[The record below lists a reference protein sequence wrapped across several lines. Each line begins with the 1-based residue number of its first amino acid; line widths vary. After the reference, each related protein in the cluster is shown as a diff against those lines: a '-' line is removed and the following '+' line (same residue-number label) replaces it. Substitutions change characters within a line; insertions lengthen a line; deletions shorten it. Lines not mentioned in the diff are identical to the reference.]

1 MFKFTFMRFLICL
14 LFLFILQGNAYGVL
28 MDEGK
33 PQQRLGDLSLMMEQK
48 SLRVIVAYDQVGFF
62 INKGNPD
69 GLYVALFQKF
79 KKFLSEKYPEAKHL
93 KFYFVPVRQDEV
105 VKYISEGYGDI
116 AVGLQATNNLKR
128 YVDFTIPEK
137 LWVEEIAV
145 VAKNQ
150 PPIKELK
157 DFSNRYFMVR
167 KSSSYAESL
176 KNVNVYLK
184 ALDLPPAKIVYADEY
199 LTDADLVDMVDK
211 GEIKSTVINNSK
223 LVVWRRLFKNVTFA
237 TDIPIKVNSTLV
249 WAIRHDS
256 PELYKAINLFLRENR
271 DGTKDGTPI
280 YDRYMRTSPVYESH
294 YAKRRDWLGI
304 TPKDLEKFITI
315 FKKYGEKYNLDWKL
329 LMAQAYQES
338 TLNQA
343 VVSSRGAVGIM
354 QVLPST
360 ASEWYINLSSV
371 TDLDNNVHA
380 GTKYMRYMIDNF
392 FSDEDISN
400 SDRLLFA
407 LASYNS
413 GPSRITRY
421 RKEAQDAGLKGNV
434 WFNNVEKIAVKH
446 NAIETVKYVKNISQ
460 FYISYTKAY
469 ELLKNK
475 SDKRRGGSV
484 KTPEKQQKAE
494 SMEVSAKV
502 TDKVKPVPDNGD
514 SKAEKK

>member
-1 MFKFTFMRFLICL
+1 M
-14 LFLFILQGNAYGVL
+14 
-28 MDEGK
+28 
-33 PQQRLGDLSLMMEQK
+33 
-48 SLRVIVAYDQVGFF
+48 
-62 INKGNPD
+62 
-69 GLYVALFQKF
+69 
-79 KKFLSEKYPEAKHL
+79 
-93 KFYFVPVRQDEV
+93 
-105 VKYISEGYGDI
+105 
-116 AVGLQATNNLKR
+116 
-128 YVDFTIPEK
+128 
-137 LWVEEIAV
+137 
-145 VAKNQ
+145 
-150 PPIKELK
+150 
-157 DFSNRYFMVR
+157 
-167 KSSSYAESL
+167 
-176 KNVNVYLK
+176 
-184 ALDLPPAKIVYADEY
+184 DLPPAKIVYADEY

-271 DGTKDGTPI
+271 DGTKEGAPI

-502 TDKVKPVPDNGD
+502 TDKVKPVSDNGD